1 MLLIDN
7 IFVTLLQ
14 TKHLQR
20 RAEPKSQRVGQ
31 PKQTNIME
39 WYLTVLRRYADFS
52 GRSRR
57 KEYWMYTLF
66 NLIFMIIAAVLDN
79 VLGLTFHE
87 LLPYGYIYLA
97 YALIV
102 LIPGLA
108 VAVRRMHDIG
118 KSGWMLFVAIIP
130 LVGAIWLLVLLVT
143 EGENRDNKW
152 GANPKQL
159 PLFE

>member
-1 MLLIDN
+1 
-7 IFVTLLQ
+7 
-14 TKHLQR
+14 
-20 RAEPKSQRVGQ
+20 
-31 PKQTNIME
+31 ME

-87 LLPYGYIYLA
+87 MFPYGYIYLA